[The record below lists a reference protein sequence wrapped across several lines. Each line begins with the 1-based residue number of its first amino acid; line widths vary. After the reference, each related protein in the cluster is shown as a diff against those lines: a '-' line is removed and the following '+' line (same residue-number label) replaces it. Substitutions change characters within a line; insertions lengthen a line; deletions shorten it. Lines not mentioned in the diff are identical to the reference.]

1 MPPPRAPSRIDLITF
16 PAFASSWLGIPSL
29 PPSNAGGLSILAYS
43 GGGGSAKTG
52 VFNLIDVSSAYQLA
66 DDERDAD
73 ANADEYGV
81 VKNEFRI
88 STGDEVGVG
97 VAMFRPHNA
106 KKGEG
111 ALLAAAVGN
120 EIRVYRVPINPD
132 DMPGGDAG
140 VGSSSGDEKENAKH
154 LLMGSVHVGDGFG
167 CNAVS
172 WSPTGNAIAVGCE
185 NGRVRVYMLLPAT
198 SSGTGGSSGSGP
210 SLELKLASD
219 CEGHEKAVCSVSYH
233 PRGGAVLSSAKD
245 GTARIWDVRGDSE
258 AGTELAQLKCSIEG
272 MDGKSA
278 APKNRRPP
286 QILVRGCAFG
296 DLEGKVV
303 FTVASGRRGSAYLS
317 KWKIMPGDRPQ
328 PRPAPTPGKPPLTPA
343 KSKAIQSSQ
352 QGPRLKVT
360 EEVRLE
366 CHPMPVSAV
375 SLSGDASHLAL
386 GGVDGTVTY
395 LKLETMKPTKK
406 WMEIHDL
413 PVTCIAARPTHLPL
427 PGEEEEGINV
437 DIMSASADNRL
448 SKLTLQRR
456 SRRKNRDGSGGGGGI
471 AGFGLGMLGFLF
483 SLWFLFFCM
492 AGVILAI
499 LTQLSWEACEAEISS
514 KDIIAAKECIWS
526 TVLWAPSDRPGVSFP
541 PH

>member
-1 MPPPRAPSRIDLITF
+1 MITF
-16 PAFASSWLGIPSL
+16 PAFASSWLGTPSL
-29 PPSNAGGLSILAYS
+29 PPSHAGGLSILAYS

-52 VFNLIDVSSAYQLA
+52 VFNLIHVSSAHQLSEE
-66 DDERDAD
+66 ERQDD

-97 VAMFRPHNA
+97 VALFRPHNA

-120 EIRVYRVPINPD
+120 EIRVYRVAISPD
-132 DMPGGDAG
+132 DLPGADDDDG
-140 VGSSSGDEKENAKH
+140 VGAGSDEKENAKH
-154 LLMGSVHVGDGFG
+154 LLLGSVHVGDGFG

-185 NGRVRVYMLLPAT
+185 NGRVRVYMVLPTAL
-198 SSGTGGSSGSGP
+198 SAGGGSGP

-245 GTARIWDVRGDSE
+245 GTARIWDVRGDGGV
-258 AGTELAQLKCSIEG
+258 GTELAQLKCSIESI
-272 MDGKSA
+272 DGKKTAAA
-278 APKNRRPP
+278 APRNRRPQ

-303 FTVASGRRGSAYLS
+303 YTIASGRKGSAYLS

-328 PRPAPTPGKPPLTPA
+328 PRPAPTPGKSPLTPA
-343 KSKAIQSSQ
+343 KSKAIQSKQ
-352 QGPRLKVT
+352 QEGPRLKVT

-395 LKLETMKPTKK
+395 LNLETMKPTKK

-427 PGEEEEGINV
+427 PGEEEEGINI

-456 SRRKNRDGSGGGGGI
+456 SRKKNRGGSGGGGSGI
-471 AGFGLGMLGFLF
+471 AGFGIGMLGFLF
-483 SLWFLFFCM
+483 SLWFLFFACL
-492 AGVILAI
+492 GIILAI
-499 LTQLSWEACEAEISS
+499 LTQLSWEACETEISS
-514 KDIIAAKECIWS
+514 KDIVAVKECIWS
-526 TVLWAPSDRPGVSFP
+526 TVLWAPSDRPGVAFP

>member
-1 MPPPRAPSRIDLITF
+1 MPPPRTPSRIDLITF
-16 PAFASSWLGIPSL
+16 PAFASSWLGVPSL

-52 VFNLIDVSSAYQLA
+52 VFNLIHVSSAYQLA
-66 DDERDAD
+66 DDERDGDAN

-97 VAMFRPHNA
+97 VALFRPHNA

-120 EIRVYRVPINPD
+120 EIRIYRIPINPD
-132 DMPGGDAG
+132 DMPGGDADIG
-140 VGSSSGDEKENAKH
+140 GSSDEQENAKH

-172 WSPTGNAIAVGCE
+172 WSPTSSAIAVGCE
-185 NGRVRVYMLLPAT
+185 NGRVRVYMVLPA
-198 SSGTGGSSGSGP
+198 GGNSGP

-245 GTARIWDVRGDSE
+245 GTARIWDVRGDSGV
-258 AGTELAQLKCSIEG
+258 GTEMAQLKCSIEG
-272 MDGKSA
+272 MGRKSA
-278 APKNRRPP
+278 SPQNRRPP

-303 FTVASGRRGSAYLS
+303 YTVASGRKGSAYLT

-328 PRPAPTPGKPPLTPA
+328 PRTAPTPGKPPLTPA
-343 KSKAIQSSQ
+343 RSKATQSSQ

-360 EEVRLE
+360 EEARLE

-395 LKLETMKPTKK
+395 LNLETMKPTKK

-437 DIMSASADNRL
+437 DVMSASADNRL

-456 SRRKNRDGSGGGGGI
+456 SRRKNRNGSGGGGI
-471 AGFGLGMLGFLF
+471 AGLGLGMLGFLF
-483 SLWFLFFCM
+483 SLWFLFFACL
-492 AGVILAI
+492 GVFLAI
-499 LTQLSWEACEAEISS
+499 LMQLSWETCGDEISS
-514 KDIIAAKECIWS
+514 KDIIAVKECIWS
-526 TVLWAPSDRPGVSFP
+526 TVLWAPSDRPGVAFP

>member
-1 MPPPRAPSRIDLITF
+1 MITF
-16 PAFASSWLGIPSL
+16 PAFASSWLGLPSL

-52 VFNLIDVSSAYQLA
+52 VFNLIHVSSGYQRTV
-66 DDERDAD
+66 DEREDDAH
-73 ANADEYGV
+73 ADEYGV

-97 VAMFRPHNA
+97 VALFRPHNA
-106 KKGEG
+106 KEGEG
-111 ALLAAAVGN
+111 CLLAAAVGD
-120 EIRVYRVPINPD
+120 EIRIYRVPISPD
-132 DMPGGDAG
+132 DMPGADAG
-140 VGSSSGDEKENAKH
+140 VGGGSNEKENAKH

-185 NGRVRVYMLLPAT
+185 NGRVRVYMTLPAA
-198 SSGTGGSSGSGP
+198 SSSSVGGGRGR

-219 CEGHEKAVCSVSYH
+219 CEGHEKAVCCVSYH

-245 GTARIWDVRGDSE
+245 GTARIWDVRGDGGV
-258 AGTELAQLKCSIEG
+258 GTELAQLKCSIES
-272 MDGKSA
+272 MDGKTAA
-278 APKNRRPP
+278 APAPRNRRPQ

-303 FTVASGRRGSAYLS
+303 YTVASGRKGSAYLS

-328 PRPAPTPGKPPLTPA
+328 PRQAPTPGKPPLTPA
-343 KSKAIQSSQ
+343 KSKSIQSKQ
-352 QGPRLKVT
+352 EGPRLKVT
-360 EEVRLE
+360 EEVRLI

-395 LKLETMKPTKK
+395 LNLETMKPTKK

-456 SRRKNRDGSGGGGGI
+456 SRKKNRGGSGGGGGI
-471 AGFGLGMLGFLF
+471 AGFGIGMLGFLF
-483 SLWFLFFCM
+483 SIWFLFLMCL
-492 AGVILAI
+492 GVVLAI
-499 LTQLSWEACEAEISS
+499 LTQLSREACEAEISS
-514 KDIIAAKECIWS
+514 KDIVAVKECIWS
-526 TVLWAPSDRPGVSFP
+526 TVLWAPSDRPGVAFP